1 MGIHQGRRRPGGS
14 GGGTLTDQV
23 RAARVVPDVPS
34 HAVDEGFWY
43 SIPEPLADRVEV
55 GSAVRVPLGGRRVRG
70 FIVEFGNRPP
80 DRLRDIAQVSG
91 RSTVLTE
98 GLVDSLR
105 WASQHYVAPLG
116 PMLARA
122 APPNVAPGPPRAE
135 SPSDG
140 ARIDHPLSDVVDS
153 AAAGRRHLPVV
164 LLEHPPVGLS
174 ELARD
179 CVAAGVSLL
188 VVAPTAVEV
197 GQIAGAIEAA
207 GVGVSTV
214 VPEMADKDV
223 TGVWRRAR
231 HLTAVTVGTPKVASW
246 PLRTPAICVAIEESR
261 RSMKDRQS
269 PTVAVRDLLIARSR
283 RERIPTI
290 FAGPTPSAELMGA
303 APEVR
308 RITSGRLW
316 PLVEV
321 VDRRADPPG
330 GGLLGETAR
339 QALRAVAAR
348 GSVFVYAHRR
358 GYSAAS
364 RCASCR
370 TLRVCASCGSRPDPG
385 ELCARCGATIGPC
398 GSCGGER
405 FEPLGAGVGR
415 LIDEMA
421 RIVGPGSVGSVGDR
435 KAVRVGTE
443 RDVPRLSSCDLVIWV
458 DADGL
463 IRGTN
468 YRAAEEALRL
478 GARLAGIVGAGG
490 RLLLQTSDPEHHA
503 VVALRRADPV
513 GFFDV
518 EIELRRTFGYPPVGE
533 LMVIEAR
540 DLDDVEI
547 RHSELIAV
555 GGAATILG
563 PADSS
568 RGVRWLIQGT
578 DLIRFK
584 QAIRPLVDRWRS
596 AGASVRIDADPIEL

>member
-1 MGIHQGRRRPGGS
+1 MGIDQGRRRAGGS
-14 GGGTLTDQV
+14 GGSTLTEEV

-34 HAVDEGFWY
+34 HAVDQGFWY

-70 FIVEFGNRPP
+70 FVVEIGHRSS

-91 RSTVLTE
+91 RSTILTP
-98 GLVDSLR
+98 GLIESLR

-122 APPNVAPGPPRAE
+122 APPNVAPGPPRSE
-135 SPSDG
+135 PPG
-140 ARIDHPLSDVVDS
+140 DHQRVDHLLSDIVDS
-153 AAAGRRHLPVV
+153 AAEERRHRPVA
-164 LLEHPPVGLS
+164 LLEHPPVGLAP
-174 ELARD
+174 LALD

-188 VVAPTAVEV
+188 VVAPTALEV
-197 GQIAGAIEAA
+197 HQIAGAIEAA

-214 VPEMADKDV
+214 VPDMADKDV

-231 HLTAVTVGTPKVASW
+231 HLPAVTIGTPKVASW
-246 PLRTPAICVAIEESR
+246 PVRTPAVCVAVEESR

-283 RERIPTI
+283 REGIVCV
-290 FAGPTPSAELMGA
+290 FAGPTPSAELVGA

-308 RITSGRLW
+308 RLTAGRLW

-339 QALRAVAAR
+339 QALRAVAGR

-364 RCASCR
+364 RCTSCR
-370 TLRVCASCGSRPDPG
+370 TLRVCSSCGSRPDTDT
-385 ELCARCGATIGPC
+385 CARCGAVIGPC
-398 GSCGGER
+398 AECGGER

-415 LIDEMA
+415 LIDEIG
-421 RIVGPGSVGSVGDR
+421 RIVGPGAVGSVDDR
-435 KAVRVGTE
+435 RVVRVGTE
-443 RDVPRLSSCDLVIWV
+443 RDLTRLSGCDLVIWV
-458 DADGL
+458 DSDGL

-478 GARLAGIVGAGG
+478 GARLAGIVGDGG
-490 RLLLQTSDPEHHA
+490 RLLIQTSDPHHHA

-518 EIELRRTFGYPPVGE
+518 EIDARRAFGYPPAGE

-540 DLDDVEI
+540 ELDDPELA
-547 RHSELIAV
+547 HSELIAV
-555 GGAATILG
+555 GGTATILG
-563 PADSS
+563 PAESP
-568 RGVRWLIQGT
+568 RGVRWLVQGT
-578 DLIRFK
+578 DLSRFK
-584 QAIRPLVDRWRS
+584 GALRPVVDRWRS